1 MPNNPFSDLANALGG
16 AVYGDPR
23 QQQLGQFYGQRTR
36 GQGLKN
42 QALQTGIDEHKSLM
56 EGLAGDPEM
65 IRALQGGENYSTA
78 KGNFGKEQRAADSHK
93 GVVDAFAE
101 IYKDDPVLHNQYQVG
116 RTGADILSESK
127 VPYAQ
132 AAEGRL
138 VAKDKRLT
146 DALASLGQG
155 TPEEKELAR
164 NIDLQLSGPDQR
176 ALKRIPLDK
185 NESEGKVNVSKEN
198 VNKTKEEIK
207 SIKKKQ
213 KNSNLTA
220 KQSRKLAKKKALLEN
235 NLLRAKTQGEE
246 AKSSSASKK
255 NLLEI
260 EKLEAEISFKKQQ
273 TQTQES
279 LEDLRD
285 SKEKVYALKNKIAKT
300 RFGKR
305 GLKAKEFVAA
315 VDKTIALLTKKDTS
329 YSEGIEVMHD
339 GELKFASG
347 LSLDQLT
354 EVAEDHVLGVTS
366 LDIPEDQGQDVSAA
380 LGGGVPQAP
389 QAPEPDL
396 AGALGGVPQGGVP
409 QGGVPQ
415 GGVPQSVIARLSGI
429 KGAELEALFQETRS
443 LDPADPL
450 KGFIEQLYL
459 GQ

>member
-1 MPNNPFSDLANALGG
+1 MPNNPFSDLASALGG
-16 AVYGDPR
+16 TLYGDPR

-56 EGLAGDPEM
+56 EGLAGNPEM

-78 KGNFGKEQRAADSHK
+78 KGNFGKEQRSAESHK
-93 GVVDAFAE
+93 GIVDAFSE
-101 IYKDDPVLHNQYQVG
+101 IYKQDPVLHNQYQVG

-146 DALASLGQG
+146 DALSLLGQG
-155 TPEEKELAR
+155 NDEEKELAR
-164 NIDLQLSGPDQR
+164 NINLQMSGTDQK
-176 ALKRIPLDK
+176 ALKQIPLDK
-185 NESEGKVNVSKEN
+185 NESEAKVKVSNEKVNKA
-198 VNKTKEEIK
+198 KEEIK
-207 SIKKKQ
+207 SIKDKLKSFNSDSKQ
-213 KNSNLTA
+213 G
-220 KQSRKLAKKKALLEN
+220 RKLKRELAVLEK
-235 NLLRAKTQGEE
+235 NLLRAKTKGEE
-246 AKSSSASKK
+246 AKSSSASQKA
-255 NLLEI
+255 LLEI
-260 EKLEAEISFKKQQ
+260 DKLKAEIKFKKQQ

-285 SKEKVYALKNKIAKT
+285 SKEKVYALKNEIAKT

-305 GLKAKEFVAA
+305 GLKAKEYVAA
-315 VDKTIALLTKKDTS
+315 VDKTIALLTKKDSS
-329 YSEGIEVMHD
+329 YGEGIQVMHD
-339 GELKFASG
+339 GELKPASS

-380 LGGGVPQAP
+380 LGGGVPQVP

-396 AGALGGVPQGGVP
+396 AGALGGGQVSQAQMDFIANASDADLDDAYNKAVMASHPIS
-409 QGGVPQ
+409 
-415 GGVPQSVIARLSGI
+415 SVLEQALKERGI
-429 KGAELEALFQETRS
+429 L
-443 LDPADPL
+443 
-450 KGFIEQLYL
+450 
-459 GQ
+459 

>member
-65 IRALQGGENYSTA
+65 IRALQGGEDYSSA
-78 KGNFGKEQRAADSHK
+78 KGNFGKEQRAKDSHQS
-93 GVVDAFAE
+93 VVDAFSE
-101 IYKDDPVLHNQYQVG
+101 IYKQDPVLHNQYQVG

-132 AAEGRL
+132 AAENRL

-146 DALASLGQG
+146 DALSLLGQG

-164 NIDLQLSGPDQR
+164 NINLQLSGPDIR
-176 ALKRIPLDK
+176 ALKRIPSDK
-185 NESEGKVNVSKEN
+185 NESEGKVNVSNET

-213 KNSNLTA
+213 KNANLDS
-220 KQSRKLAKKKALLEN
+220 KQARKLAKKKALLEG
-235 NLLRAKTQGEE
+235 NLLRAKTSAEE
-246 AKSSSASKK
+246 TKSSSANQK

-260 EKLEAEISFKKQQ
+260 EKLNAEIAFKQQQ
-273 TQTQES
+273 TQTQKS
-279 LEDLRD
+279 LEGLRV
-285 SKEKVYALKNKIAKT
+285 SKEKVYALKNEIAKT

-305 GLKAKEFVAA
+305 GLEAKEYVAA
-315 VDKTIALLTKKDTS
+315 IDKTIALLTKKDSS
-329 YSEGIEVMHD
+329 YSEGIQVMHG
-339 GELKFASG
+339 GELKPASS

-354 EVAEDHVLGVTS
+354 EVAENHVLGVTS

-380 LGGGVPQAP
+380 LGGGVPQVP

-396 AGALGGVPQGGVP
+396 AGALGGGQVSQAQMDFIANASDADLDDAYSKAVMASHPIS
-409 QGGVPQ
+409 
-415 GGVPQSVIARLSGI
+415 SV
-429 KGAELEALFQETRS
+429 LEQALRDRGK
-443 LDPADPL
+443 L
-450 KGFIEQLYL
+450 
-459 GQ
+459 